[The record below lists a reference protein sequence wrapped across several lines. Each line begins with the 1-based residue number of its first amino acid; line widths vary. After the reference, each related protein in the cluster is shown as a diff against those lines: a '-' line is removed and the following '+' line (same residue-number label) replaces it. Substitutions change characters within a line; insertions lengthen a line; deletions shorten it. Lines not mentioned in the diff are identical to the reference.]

1 MGAVTI
7 IDGFLFGGGIIS
19 GFAAIA
25 VLTALAAACNA
36 IRRRR

>member
-1 MGAVTI
+1 MTI
-7 IDGFLFGGGIIS
+7 IDGFLFGCGMIIS